1 MLHINKENCDKGI
14 VDRVFDLLV
23 EFRDL
28 REGQKHK
35 KNISADREGQ
45 KEGRK
50 LHRKSLNVQ
59 CMVSWAQSLI
69 FRVLFALLCRICNKL
84 SL

>member
-1 MLHINKENCDKGI
+1 VLHINKENCGKGI
-14 VDRVFDLLV
+14 VGRVFDLLV

-45 KEGRK
+45 KEGPKVTPEVPERSMYGIVGSIIN
-50 LHRKSLNVQ
+50 LSHAF
-59 CMVSWAQSLI
+59 C
-69 FRVLFALLCRICNKL
+69 FALPNL
-84 SL
+84 